1 MSDMTGRTGHIRP
14 FADLRLGDRPEVGGK
29 CASLGELLGAGIDV
43 PDGFA
48 VTVPAFEQFR
58 DTGTLRA
65 DLRALVRGADPA
77 SSRSLQSAHDRAT
90 ALVSA
95 TPVPDD
101 IDHAIREAYRELCRG
116 MGAEPDALPV
126 AVRSSA
132 VAEDGDAA
140 SFAGQQETYLWVVGA
155 DSVVEHVR
163 ACWASLYTPQ
173 AIAYRDPAVGGPG
186 RRGHADLGGGA
197 GDGRR
202 RGLGRRVHRQ
212 PPHRRPLRR
221 RGQRQLG
228 PRARDRVRR
237 GHPRRVLGVQG
248 RPADHRDDGGH
259 EGPALCRGP
268 LRGGDPL
275 RGRAGRAARRRR
287 ASPTTTCSPLTA
299 LAVRIEEHYGCPQDI
314 EWARAGDRFLVLQ
327 SRPETSW
334 KERRAQ
340 TRAARPGGAGGP
352 GGYLDLVQAAARA
365 ATEGTR

>member
-173 AIAYRDPAVGGPG
+173 AIAYRTRLSEDRAVEATRISVAVQAMVDAEVSGVAFTVSPRTGDRSVVAVNASWG
-186 RRGHADLGGGA
+186 LGHAIVSGEVTPDEFWVSKVGPRITATTVATKARRCVADPSGA
-197 GDGRR
+197 GTRSED
-202 RGLGRRVHRQ
+202 V
-212 PPHRRPLRR
+212 PAELRDVAC
-221 RGQRQLG
+221 L
-228 PRARDRVRR
+228 ADDD
-237 GHPRRVLGVQG
+237 VL
-248 RPADHRDDGGH
+248 A
-259 EGPALCRGP
+259 
-268 LRGGDPL
+268 
-275 RGRAGRAARRRR
+275 
-287 ASPTTTCSPLTA
+287 LTA
-299 LAVRIEEHYGCPQDI
+299 LAVRIEEHYGSPQDI